1 MRMRLSRSRWELP
14 AFSVLMGV
22 VMFGAE
28 FVGGD
33 LQGGVYALVI
43 MCAFAVLLA
52 LGGRSETIRLMR
64 GEVDERG
71 ALIDLRATAYT
82 GILLIVVII
91 GAFLVQVARG
101 HSGDPYTQLGAVAG
115 AGYLAA
121 LFIVRRRS

>member
-1 MRMRLSRSRWELP
+1 MRLSRSRWELP
-14 AFSVLMGV
+14 AFSILVGV

-28 FVGGD
+28 LVGGD
-33 LQGGVYALVI
+33 LPGGVSALVI
-43 MCAFAVLLA
+43 MCAFGALLA

-82 GILLIVVII
+82 GIVLIVVII
-91 GAFLVQVARG
+91 GAFLVRVARG
-101 HSGDPYTQLGAVAG
+101 HSGNPYTELGAMAG
-115 AGYLAA
+115 ATYLAT

>member
-14 AFSVLMGV
+14 AFSVLVGV

-28 FVGGD
+28 LVGGD
-33 LQGGVYALVI
+33 LRGGVSALVI
-43 MCAFAVLLA
+43 MCAFAALLG

-82 GILLIVVII
+82 GIVLLVVSI

-101 HSGDPYTQLGAVAG
+101 HSGDPYTELGAVAG
-115 AGYLAA
+115 ATYLAT
-121 LFIVRRRS
+121 LFVVRRRS